1 MASQRQSMPSWE
13 PEPAAAAVEDEVEA
27 EGEDDDPRR
36 PQFGWAT
43 SSSWSKNE
51 SPASVDGVYYVNFIE
66 TF

>member
-27 EGEDDDPRR
+27 EDEDPRR

-51 SPASVDGVYYVNFIE
+51 SPASVDGVYVNFME